1 MSVNF
6 EEKIPSVDSTLPN
19 KEGNRQVDLP
29 SILEDRLAAVA
40 KQAFTG
46 MREMN
51 IPDEVSSRVMVLLN
65 TNEISPNPNVNKRN
79 GNIILEI
86 PLLFL
91 VRTGDHK
98 KSAELMTW
106 IMGRFQNCKFTE
118 KDVANLQAFNQFI
131 KDPINSEK
139 AKKFVLYH
147 ELAHILHDDFA
158 KVNNAESRARE
169 KRADLTSADFSGEAS
184 GGIYLFNIVS
194 PYFDKGK
201 STTHPLFKERIEY
214 LKAYME
220 NQEDQ
225 KLETSFSQLNIKD
238 Q

>member
-6 EEKIPSVDSTLPN
+6 EEKIPSVDSTLPDT
-19 KEGNRQVDLP
+19 EGNRQVNLP
-29 SILEDRLAAVA
+29 SILEDRLADVA
-40 KQAFTG
+40 NQAFAG

-51 IPDEVSSRVMVLLN
+51 IPEKVSSRVMVLLN
-65 TNEISPNPNVNKRN
+65 TNEISSNPNVKKQNDK
-79 GNIILEI
+79 IILEI

-91 VRTGDHK
+91 VKTGDYK
-98 KSAELMTW
+98 QNSALMTW
-106 IMGRFQNCKFTE
+106 IMGSFENCKFTK

-131 KDPINSEK
+131 KDPISSEK

-158 KVNNAESRARE
+158 KVNDAESRARE

-194 PYFDKGK
+194 PYFDVGK

-214 LKAYME
+214 LKTYME

-225 KLETSFSQLNIKD
+225 TIFVAGIF
-238 Q
+238 